1 MSFTA
6 QINALVGHGWRGPTG
21 VAELGHLVA
30 SKLMGIFC
38 IQLKESELATLAQYD
53 EFAISSNE

>member
-21 VAELGHLVA
+21 VAELGHLVV
-30 SKLMGIFC
+30 SKLMGLFR
-38 IQLKESELATLAQYD
+38 IQLEESELAALAQYD
-53 EFAISSNE
+53 EFAISPNE